1 MMAEVEMNKEDIIKF
16 VKEFN
21 KSKALSTNDIVECL
35 KKLSK
40 EDHELFIMMVN
51 YKNGKDFLSYVQKG
65 DNKCQH

>member
-1 MMAEVEMNKEDIIKF
+1 MNKEDIVKF

-35 KKLSK
+35 KNLPK

-51 YKNGKDFLSYVQKG
+51 YKNGKDFLSYVPKG
-65 DNKCQH
+65 DNKCQR